1 MSTRIKICGLKTQES
16 VEAAINSGADMLGF
30 VFAKG
35 SPRYIN
41 PEEAKQLSQL
51 IPDYIDTVAVMLHPK
66 QSEVDNVLHHMKVN
80 YLQTDAS
87 DFDSL
92 DLKGHTHPLK
102 VYRDN
107 ATFDPNIM
115 EDKPFA
121 LFEGP
126 MSGTGNL
133 VNQERAKI
141 VCDARKVLLA
151 GGLNTE
157 NIKNVLT
164 HIRPFGVDVSSGVE
178 MERGIKSEQKII
190 EFIRIVRAFDKEV
203 NNG

>member
-16 VEAAINSGADMLGF
+16 VETAINSGADMLGF

-35 SPRYIN
+35 SPRCIN
-41 PEEAKQLSQL
+41 PEEAKPLIEL

-66 QSEVDNVLHHMKVN
+66 QSEVDNVLHHVKVD

-87 DFDSL
+87 DFDAL

-141 VCDARKVLLA
+141 VCDSRKVLLA

-164 HIRPFGVDVSSGVE
+164 HLRPFGVDVSSGVE

-190 EFIRIVRAFDKEV
+190 EFIRIVRAFDKEM
-203 NNG
+203 NHG

>member
-1 MSTRIKICGLKTQES
+1 MSTRIKICGLKAQES
-16 VEAAINSGADMLGF
+16 VETAINSGADMLGF

-66 QSEVDNVLHHMKVN
+66 QSEVDNVLHHVKVN

-87 DFDSL
+87 DFDAL

-141 VCDARKVLLA
+141 VCDSRKVLLA

-190 EFIRIVRAFDKEV
+190 EFIRIVRAFDKEI